1 MNENYGYRIDLENR
15 EQLQAI
21 CSPML
26 LKSGEFNEPERID
39 PRPILITE
47 DQGSMGACQGHA
59 LSTCLEWCHYVA
71 TRGQYLQLSRLFA
84 YLGSQKIDG
93 INGDSGST
101 LQGGAKLATQYGICP
116 EAQYPYPRPVAYP
129 RGGWRSIPENLWAA
143 AEPYKIKSVTWIEQ
157 EAEVKTFLAAGAG
170 LVEIGIA
177 WGGAMTPNSQ
187 GIISR
192 FAPGGGGH
200 AVVIGGYV
208 PDAAVGKATE
218 QGYYYLL
225 HNSWS
230 KRWGMDGWAYVTP
243 TAVRQMLQHRF
254 TYFMGLSDME
264 AIRPRDVDFIKESV
278 IQ

>member
-1 MNENYGYRIDLENR
+1 MTENYGYRIDLENR
-15 EQLQAI
+15 DELAGM
-21 CSPML
+21 CAPMA
-26 LKSGEFNEPERID
+26 LKSGDFNEPERID
-39 PRPILITE
+39 PRPIVITE
-47 DQGSMGACQGHA
+47 DQGSMGSCQGHS

-71 TRGQYLQLSRLFA
+71 TQGQYLQLSRLFA
-84 YLGSQKIDG
+84 YLGSQKMSG
-93 INGDSGST
+93 IMGDSGST
-101 LQGGAKLATQYGICP
+101 LQGGARLAKEFGICP

-129 RGGWRSIPENLWAA
+129 RGGYNSIPERLWDAA
-143 AEPYKIKSVTWIEQ
+143 KPYRIQSATWIEQ
-157 EAEVKTFLAAGAG
+157 EPDAKTFLASGAG
-170 LVEIGIA
+170 LINIGIA
-177 WGGAMTPNSQ
+177 WGSAMTPNSQ

-208 PDAAVGKATE
+208 PDAAVGKSTQ

-243 TAVRQMLQHRF
+243 DAVRQMLQHRF
-254 TYFMGLSDME
+254 TYFVGLSDMSE
-264 AIRPRDVDFIKESV
+264 VRPRTVDFIKESV

>member
-1 MNENYGYRIDLENR
+1 MNENYGYRIDLEDR
-15 EQLQAI
+15 EQLQGE
-21 CSPML
+21 CVPMA
-26 LKSGEFNEPERID
+26 LKSSDFDEPERID
-39 PRPILITE
+39 PRPIVVTE
-47 DQGSMGACQGHA
+47 DQGSMGSCQGHA

-71 TRGQYLQLSRLFA
+71 TQGQYLQLSRLFA
-84 YLGSQKIDG
+84 YLGSQKMSNIV
-93 INGDSGST
+93 GDSGST
-101 LQGGAKLATQYGICP
+101 LQGGARLAKEHGICP
-116 EAQYPYPRPVAYP
+116 EAQYPYPKPVVYP
-129 RGGWRSIPENLWAA
+129 RGGYKAIPDNLWAA
-143 AEPYKIKSVTWIEQ
+143 AAPYKIRSASWIEQ
-157 EAEVKTFLAAGAG
+157 EPDVKTFLASGAG

-177 WGGAMTPNSQ
+177 WGSAMTPNSQ

-208 PDAAVGKATE
+208 PDAAVGKSTD

-243 TAVRQMLQHRF
+243 NAVRQMLQHRF
-254 TYFMGLSDME
+254 TYFVGLSDMSDV
-264 AIRPRDVDFIKESV
+264 RPRSVDFLKESV

>member
-15 EQLQAI
+15 EQLQGECVRMA
-21 CSPML
+21 
-26 LKSGEFNEPERID
+26 LKSGDFDEPERID
-39 PRPILITE
+39 PRPIVVTE
-47 DQGSMGACQGHA
+47 DQGSMGSCQGHA

-71 TRGQYLQLSRLFA
+71 TQGQYLQLSRLFA
-84 YLGSQKIDG
+84 YLGSQKMSNIV
-93 INGDSGST
+93 GDSGST
-101 LQGGAKLATQYGICP
+101 LQGGARLAKEYGICP
-116 EAQYPYPRPVAYP
+116 EAQYPYPKPVVYP
-129 RGGWRSIPENLWAA
+129 RGGYKAIPDSLWAA
-143 AEPYKIKSVTWIEQ
+143 AAPYKIKSASWIEQ
-157 EAEVKTFLAAGAG
+157 EPDAKTFLASGAG
-170 LVEIGIA
+170 LINIGIA
-177 WGGAMTPNSQ
+177 WGSAMTPNSQ

-208 PDAAVGKATE
+208 PDAAVGKPTD

-254 TYFMGLSDME
+254 TYFVGLSDMSE
-264 AIRPRDVDFIKESV
+264 VRPRSVDFIKESV